1 MTTANLENPIPQ
13 KDAGCE
19 IVQHLNE
26 ALSKD
31 VALMASLK
39 EDKKDGEDVRE
50 GILSAMSEL
59 SDALNDHEDDEELD
73 DEDEDEDEDEDDLL
87 LSLTK
92 QESTPGAA
100 NDMETTAENVCVKDI
115 FLSILREDRVLEVVQ
130 SQEFVDLTE
139 QERINYAVVASWG
152 NYNQVAKCIVQ
163 NLSEPHKYWETLLR
177 TLSVPVSYVDK
188 FIEHVNELPLPNGW
202 TTGASFDPCNK
213 KIWHNM
219 RPLLSATAWLTDDDV
234 KKLVEPENN
243 LSILEKIVL
252 ESVMENKK
260 GTYELLMGVLIRA
273 LALNHSLWQT
283 QQHPVWTS
291 HTMYDVW
298 KGLLN
303 LKGYSEID
311 FWMEHYSN
319 NPLQHLDGRSIVDF
333 KIEYIIS
340 EKIAGPICGIEKD
353 STTENIL
360 LWITQR
366 GNEQN
371 KNCEDLWWN
380 EQTRDLDVS
389 NKMQSA
395 YTKRTLSLL
404 KNYTQDL
411 NNPLVLTQRQFQHP
425 LLDLLDY
432 GAKKEWVNEKDVQE
446 IFALPIRWDLYEDNP
461 VADDL
466 ITKNKKIFLECHTN
480 APNVDDRFVKS
491 MLVNYWLDTN
501 TSDVFR
507 QRTWNTLFGNA
518 TRVNEGP
525 LGAAENALHSVL
537 EKISIEERWDILCGA
552 TFSKKMLENPNLEDQ
567 VRTDLDQLSTTIPP
581 HTLEQLQ
588 SHQQRIES
596 SFVKFKA
603 FLLWGEE
610 TNDQRILFTEK
621 DVKAII
627 PELEKFKRSAEIFA
641 FWEDFFKKNPSGLR
655 RSARAQQ
662 ALKNINRLRNGFP
675 HFEKIVDMIENDLAL
690 AMMGKGD
697 FFLPPMIMDGP
708 PGTGKTF
715 FFNELAR
722 VSQNDFH
729 IFNME
734 SVTAGP
740 AFTGLDRMWSNT
752 APGDLFEKMI
762 KVESTINPIILL
774 DELDKTSD
782 RNDYPVAPVLLSLL
796 EPHSAKKFL
805 DRSVPLKL
813 DFSRITWVATS
824 NDLKK
829 VSAPILSRFRVM
841 DVPSPNLDAR
851 IKMSRT
857 IEEFLRRE
865 NLWGSAFKPVPYET
879 LQVLCAPSGS
889 ARDLRKNLMHGFAQ
903 AARSQRNIV
912 LPQDLPVPEKTPKT
926 SPWNT
931 IFEEIP
937 QHLLENK

>member
-1 MTTANLENPIPQ
+1 M
-13 KDAGCE
+13 
-19 IVQHLNE
+19 
-26 ALSKD
+26 
-31 VALMASLK
+31 
-39 EDKKDGEDVRE
+39 R
-50 GILSAMSEL
+50 
-59 SDALNDHEDDEELD
+59 
-73 DEDEDEDEDEDDLL
+73 
-87 LSLTK
+87 
-92 QESTPGAA
+92 
-100 NDMETTAENVCVKDI
+100 
-115 FLSILREDRVLEVVQ
+115 
-130 SQEFVDLTE
+130 
-139 QERINYAVVASWG
+139 RI
-152 NYNQVAKCIVQ
+152 
-163 NLSEPHKYWETLLR
+163 
-177 TLSVPVSYVDK
+177 
-188 FIEHVNELPLPNGW
+188 
-202 TTGASFDPCNK
+202 
-213 KIWHNM
+213 
-219 RPLLSATAWLTDDDV
+219 
-234 KKLVEPENN
+234 
-243 LSILEKIVL
+243 
-252 ESVMENKK
+252 
-260 GTYELLMGVLIRA
+260 
-273 LALNHSLWQT
+273 
-283 QQHPVWTS
+283 
-291 HTMYDVW
+291 
-298 KGLLN
+298 
-303 LKGYSEID
+303 
-311 FWMEHYSN
+311 
-319 NPLQHLDGRSIVDF
+319 
-333 KIEYIIS
+333 
-340 EKIAGPICGIEKD
+340 
-353 STTENIL
+353 
-360 LWITQR
+360 
-366 GNEQN
+366 
-371 KNCEDLWWN
+371 
-380 EQTRDLDVS
+380 
-389 NKMQSA
+389 
-395 YTKRTLSLL
+395 
-404 KNYTQDL
+404 
-411 NNPLVLTQRQFQHP
+411 
-425 LLDLLDY
+425 
-432 GAKKEWVNEKDVQE
+432 
-446 IFALPIRWDLYEDNP
+446 
-461 VADDL
+461 
-466 ITKNKKIFLECHTN
+466 
-480 APNVDDRFVKS
+480 
-491 MLVNYWLDTN
+491 
-501 TSDVFR
+501 
-507 QRTWNTLFGNA
+507 
-518 TRVNEGP
+518 
-525 LGAAENALHSVL
+525 
-537 EKISIEERWDILCGA
+537 
-552 TFSKKMLENPNLEDQ
+552 
-567 VRTDLDQLSTTIPP
+567 
-581 HTLEQLQ
+581 
-588 SHQQRIES
+588 
-596 SFVKFKA
+596 
-603 FLLWGEE
+603 
-610 TNDQRILFTEK
+610 
-621 DVKAII
+621 
-627 PELEKFKRSAEIFA
+627 
-641 FWEDFFKKNPSGLR
+641 
-655 RSARAQQ
+655 ARAQQ